1 MSTLSGPSEQS
12 SPASD
17 ERVAIGMTIGE
28 TTLMAL
34 SVEFQGQFLELWEG
48 VSDSTA
54 LGVCYSPG
62 EQAINSREADRLIA
76 FVEKAVKEQML
87 NCEQTDALDR
97 QIIQLFSEF
106 CENHLDFR
114 RAECQMIFTVQH
126 LQSTRDFIQE
136 ARQFDAALTAAALH
150 QALRNVWVMNNVQI
164 LLEKQIRNTP
174 SIFSYSLFY
183 PYTDN
188 MLDAPTHT
196 NDEKQRFYKAFGERL
211 AGTHVT
217 TSNRL
222 EDKVFPLVS
231 RIENEFARQKYP
243 QVYEGMLAILQA
255 QLAAHQFPPQKER
268 LLEATFLKGGSSV
281 MAHGPLVAGQ
291 LGVEQLRFLFGY
303 GVLLQLIDDLQDLQE
318 DTRLGFR
325 NYFTDTANDQL
336 LDRVASRLFRF
347 QSAVFA
353 TNPFR
358 TELSP
363 VMTSLLE
370 KGCTMLILHAIA
382 CNPDY
387 YSPGFYAAVDQA
399 SPLGNNYQFT
409 NKGSLVKQGYSMID
423 VWGPP
428 SRSMK

>member
-1 MSTLSGPSEQS
+1 
-12 SPASD
+12 
-17 ERVAIGMTIGE
+17 MTIGE
-28 TTLMAL
+28 ATLMAL

-54 LGVCYSPG
+54 LGSRHSPG
-62 EQAINSREADRLIA
+62 EQAINAREADRLIA
-76 FVEKAVKEQML
+76 FVEKAVKRQML
-87 NCEQTDALDR
+87 NREQTEALDR
-97 QIIQLFSEF
+97 QIIQLFSQY
-106 CENHLDFR
+106 CENHLDFS

-126 LQSTRDFIQE
+126 LQATRDFIQE
-136 ARQFDAALTAAALH
+136 ARQFDAGLTAAALH

-164 LLEKQIRNTP
+164 LLQKQVRNTP

-196 NDEKQRFYKAFGERL
+196 NAEKQRFYKAFGERL

-217 TSNRL
+217 ASNRL

-231 RIENEFARQKYP
+231 RIENEFARQEYP

-255 QLAAHQFPPQKER
+255 QLAAHQFPPRKER
-268 LLEATFLKGGSSV
+268 LLDAAFLKGGSSV

-318 DTRLGFR
+318 DTRLEFR
-325 NYFTDTANDQL
+325 NYFTDTAKDQP
-336 LDRVASRLFRF
+336 LDRVASKLFRF

-363 VMTSLLE
+363 FMTSLLE
-370 KGCTMLILHAIA
+370 KGCTMLVLHAIA
-382 CNPDY
+382 CNPNY
-387 YSPGFYAAVDQA
+387 YSSGFYAAVDQA
-399 SPLGNNYQFT
+399 SPLGNNYRFT
-409 NKGSLVKQGYSMID
+409 NKESLLEKGYSMID
-423 VWGPP
+423 VWGRR
-428 SRSMK
+428 SRSMKESLPIVSGSRRP